1 MDYDTCQHSLKYF
14 RGSSEKFK
22 NIEILTFQELNL
34 DAAYIVIDADFSAH
48 VGSSDLLQIIANKTK
63 EICRIVE

>member
-1 MDYDTCQHSLKYF
+1 MDCDTCQHSLKYF

-34 DAAYIVIDADFSAH
+34 NAAYLVADTDFSAH
-48 VGSSDLLQIIANKTK
+48 VGSSDLL
-63 EICRIVE
+63 